1 MPFPTIAR
9 TKTSMSLII
18 LGHYNWVHSLAYP
31 RTPRWKCYGV
41 IHSAK
46 VLKKGIKKIRNSYSS
61 KSQDVRP
68 LEKSSAHHPGL
79 LVKQKGDGNVLL
91 SSSPDRCVQRKSFWH
106 LPLRGSGV
114 RHFGQKK
121 GALLAGAQNT
131 VPENTISGREG
142 CMREALTAI
151 TTLGRTAIRKIVN
164 ATWPS
169 IE

>member
-79 LVKQKGDGNVLL
+79 LVKQKGDENVLL

-106 LPLRGSGV
+106 QRPSAAVEFVIPDERRNCYSLE
-114 RHFGQKK
+114 
-121 GALLAGAQNT
+121 AQNT
-131 VPENTISGREG
+131 VPENSSVAPVGKVVCG
-142 CMREALTAI
+142 KPL
-151 TTLGRTAIRKIVN
+151 
-164 ATWPS
+164 
-169 IE
+169 